1 MIEQLVIYGNNYFL
15 DNFFGEKAQSA
26 QLFTRNHMSSYNNK
40 QNKREKAGD
49 FPAYMRRKHATRIA
63 LRQRKVYTQ
72 LTSLAP
78 RTILKD

>member
-1 MIEQLVIYGNNYFL
+1 
-15 DNFFGEKAQSA
+15 
-26 QLFTRNHMSSYNNK
+26 MSSYNDK
-40 QNKREKAGD
+40 QNKHEKAGD

-78 RTILKD
+78 WTIPKD